1 MPHAPLP
8 CKRLLCWALRRF
20 DAVIVS
26 VAAMI
31 LPGDA
36 AQSIAAAAE
45 SIRAGGLLGFPTETV
60 YGLAADA
67 DNDAAVAQI
76 FKAKGRPA
84 DHPLIVH
91 VADVSAVAHYAAEVP
106 DFAQRLMTAFWPGPL
121 TVILPR
127 RPGVANASAGDNPTI
142 GLRCP
147 SHPVAQALLKVLI
160 NGGQIPIRSEHDT
173 FRSLGDSV
181 LCSVSPARCAGSS
194 LTCAE
199 DTVAQTPSSKQLE
212 PGHQFFKVWGLA
224 APSANQFGRVS
235 PTTASHVLGEFGD
248 DLLILDGGPCEVGI
262 ESTIIDCSRGA
273 PVLLRPGAITPERVQ
288 AVCGLKVL
296 SKDELQPLEA
306 PAPKASGTLD
316 SHYAPRATVR
326 LMTAQELQT
335 VLKLLGTD
343 ASRAGA
349 RPTIALYCRSVF
361 PVKTPHVLYRCMPG
375 DAVAAAHE
383 LFAALREFD
392 AQGVKLIWIEKPP
405 DATEWEGVRDRLE
418 RAAS

>member
-1 MPHAPLP
+1 
-8 CKRLLCWALRRF
+8 
-20 DAVIVS
+20 
-26 VAAMI
+26 MI

-36 AQSIAAAAE
+36 APSIAAAAE
-45 SIRAGGLLGFPTETV
+45 FIRAGGLLGLPTETV

-91 VADVSAVAHYAAEVP
+91 VADVSAVAHYAADVP
-106 DFAQRLMTAFWPGPL
+106 DFAQRLMAAFWPGPL

-127 RPGVANASAGDNPTI
+127 RAGVANAASGGNPTI

-147 SHPVAQALLKVLI
+147 AHPVAQVLLHALL
-160 NGGQIPIRSEHDT
+160 NGGQISINSEQDT
-173 FRSLGDSV
+173 STSLGDRA
-181 LCSVSPARCAGSS
+181 LCAGQGGARTAGGAEIRGSKPASAGLDGLKSRS
-194 LTCAE
+194 LRLRQVHGAE
-199 DTVAQTPSSKQLE
+199 RSVAQTPGSKQLE
-212 PGHQFFKVWGLA
+212 ADPQYLDRKVWGLA

-248 DLLILDGGPCEVGI
+248 DLLILDGGPCDVGI

-273 PVLLRPGAITPERVQ
+273 PVLLRPGAITSEQVQ
-288 AVCGLKVL
+288 TACGLRVL
-296 SKDELQPLEA
+296 SKDELQTLNS
-306 PAPKASGTLD
+306 PAPKASGTLE

-326 LMTAQELQT
+326 LMTAKELQT
-335 VLKLLGTD
+335 ALKLLGQDTGLKG
-343 ASRAGA
+343 AS
-349 RPTIALYCRSVF
+349 PTIALYCRSIF
-361 PVKTPHVLYRCMPG
+361 PIKTPHVLYRRMPG
-375 DAVAAAHE
+375 DAAGAAQE

-392 AQGVKLIWIEKPP
+392 AQGVKLIWVESLPE
-405 DATEWEGVRDRLE
+405 AQEWDGVRDRLE